1 VPFTVCAGGNAGN
14 GGDWDRASD
23 PWVSFAPDGTAHQS
37 ALVVTGESFA
47 PSSRNAIAVSR
58 STDGGRTWSSPRT
71 VITDGS
77 EFFNDKEAILADA
90 TDARYVYVSWDRL
103 ARAGGGPSWL
113 ARSVD
118 GGATWQA
125 ARQIFDPGT
134 TAQTINNIPIVLP
147 DGTLILFFTRIDY
160 PPSGNTS
167 TLQIVR
173 SPDKG
178 ATWSAPITIAAL
190 QAVGVK
196 DPELGTNVRD
206 ARLLGSIAVGRSGQ
220 LAVAWQD
227 ARFSGGARDA
237 VALSRSQDGGLTW
250 STPSRVNRDPGVA
263 AFIPTVAIRDDGTI
277 GVAYFDFRSNTLE
290 AGALG
295 ADYWLAQST
304 DGVTWRESRIAG
316 PFDYGIAPNANGL
329 FLGDYMG
336 LVTRGGE
343 FLSLFAVGNSGN
355 TANRTDVAFAS
366 ISSPGTPAAFG
377 AKSGASVDDDL
388 AIYRTEARGS
398 MPVTPAL
405 AARFDAAIREA
416 MQRRLPGWISPAR
429 PAGPAR
435 ADAMDAPAE
444 R

>member
-1 VPFTVCAGGNAGN
+1 VT
-14 GGDWDRASD
+14 
-23 PWVSFAPDGTAHQS
+23 FAPDGTAHQV
-37 ALVVTGESFA
+37 ALVLTGESFA
-47 PSSRNAIAVSR
+47 AGSRNGIAVSR
-58 STDGGRTWSSPRT
+58 STDGGRTWSNPRT
-71 VITDGS
+71 VISDFT
-77 EFFNDKEAILADA
+77 EFFNDKEAIAADP
-90 TDARYVYVSWDRL
+90 TDARYVYVAWDRL

-134 TAQTINNIPIVLP
+134 SAQTINNIPVVLP

-160 PPSGNTS
+160 QPSGNTS
-167 TLQIVR
+167 TLQIIR
-173 SPDKG
+173 SGDKG

-190 QAVGVK
+190 QAVGAK

-227 ARFSGGARDA
+227 ARFSGGVRDA

-250 STPSRVNRDPGVA
+250 STPTRVNRDSGVA

-304 DGVTWRESRIAG
+304 DGVNWRESRIAG

-343 FLSLFAVGNSGN
+343 FLSFFAVGNSGN

-366 ISSPGTPAAFG
+366 ISSPGTPAAFA
-377 AKSGASVDDDL
+377 AKVGASVDDD
-388 AIYRTEARGS
+388 AATYRTEVREALG
-398 MPVTPAL
+398 VTPAL
-405 AARFDAAIREA
+405 AARFDAAIRWG
-416 MQRRLPGWISPAR
+416 MQQRIPGWVSPAQ
-429 PAGPAR
+429 PAGAAR
-435 ADAMDAPAE
+435 AAPASVPAD